1 MLLRWLPTDAPCPV
15 PAFATH
21 IVGCGGLVI
30 NPKGE
35 VLCVREKDSLRKTSW
50 KLPGGTTAASECCPH
65 TLGWPQYPYR
75 PAPPLSPG
83 SQPGPPSRMGRRASR
98 LRAASRA
105 SPVHLPPR
113 CPQA

>member
-50 KLPGGTTAASECCPH
+50 KLPGGTTAAIRWVSGAAWQQDED
-65 TLGWPQYPYR
+65 
-75 PAPPLSPG
+75 PACS
-83 SQPGPPSRMGRRASR
+83 SR
-98 LRAASRA
+98 L
-105 SPVHLPPR
+105 PCPPR
-113 CPQA
+113 SCRRSSAGQPK

>member
-35 VLCVREKDSLRKTSW
+35 VLCVREKNPLRKTGW
-50 KLPGGTTAASECCPH
+50 KLPGGTTNCQKAV
-65 TLGWPQYPYR
+65 R
-75 PAPPLSPG
+75 PARLATAAADR
-83 SQPGPPSRMGRRASR
+83 PPSP
-98 LRAASRA
+98 RAAPPHAAVPPA
-105 SPVHLPPR
+105 SIPPRQSCAFALHLPSPSE
-113 CPQA
+113 QA

>member
-35 VLCVREKDSLRKTSW
+35 VLCVREKNPLRKTGW
-50 KLPGGTTAASECCPH
+50 KLPGGITNCRRSCINSSCRSCCLFS
-65 TLGWPQYPYR
+65 TRQ
-75 PAPPLSPG
+75 
-83 SQPGPPSRMGRRASR
+83 Q
-98 LRAASRA
+98 
-105 SPVHLPPR
+105 
-113 CPQA
+113 